1 MTRRATD
8 DDRPSRQPPETART
22 DYTGAVY
29 GSLLAASVVA
39 GASAQSQFPR
49 LHLVLLL
56 LCTGLVFWAAHAYAH
71 LVGDRPRHEPVTWR
85 EIRHV
90 CAREWP
96 IAQAAILPAVA
107 VAISPLLSLSLRG
120 GAWLALG
127 VAVGQQVLWASA
139 AVLRAGASRPTV
151 VSAGAVNLVL
161 GLIIVAAKAALQH

>member
-1 MTRRATD
+1 
-8 DDRPSRQPPETART
+8 
-22 DYTGAVY
+22 
-29 GSLLAASVVA
+29 
-39 GASAQSQFPR
+39 
-49 LHLVLLL
+49 
-56 LCTGLVFWAAHAYAH
+56 
-71 LVGDRPRHEPVTWR
+71 
-85 EIRHV
+85 
-90 CAREWP
+90 P